1 MEPSKSLLERLNFD
15 DGLRGP
21 SRVRGGY
28 EDALTQFLIFCA
40 SPIVL
45 SGPIC
50 LFMTLLIP
58 EVTGL
63 DLVLARVGS
72 AATHMLSAWDAHLP

>member
-1 MEPSKSLLERLNFD
+1 MMAFMGHPESEVDMRMLSL
-15 DGLRGP
+15 
-21 SRVRGGY
+21 S
-28 EDALTQFLIFCA
+28 FLF
-40 SPIVL
+40 SVPLLL
-45 SGPIC
+45 SPIC

-72 AATHMLSAWDAHLP
+72 AATHILSAWDAHLP